1 MFFSAMTNKQKRE
14 ENKMKIAFQENE
26 IYKNLFLKYYPG
38 KFLWIEASSV
48 KPSKKW
54 VFQRLIKFT
63 KKKKKS
69 NSQNVKV
76 QINSMTN
83 SKTSLSYSIKECNKA
98 VEEMHGNLIQN
109 PKKLEEFLEKLKPA
123 DLCCKQCF
131 QDFIQ
136 VQDNEDKDKST
147 CTFLHS
153 DLNESIIFRK
163 INYSSFLLISEE
175 PAPHSSNY
183 EDIQQKIHQIEDLK
197 KTVETKDRIL
207 AAVSHDMRSPLN
219 GIIYYIKSAKDSE
232 SPNLRQQ
239 KLDFALINANL
250 LLFLVNDFLD
260 FSLFS
265 NNNTLILN
273 PAKFALSNVLND
285 VLSLVQMEAQNKGII
300 LLLKNE
306 CNPNLLLFSD
316 ERRMKQV
323 LLNLLTNA
331 IKFTFEG
338 YVKLLVSMV
347 SGSKNL
353 LRFEIIDTG
362 LGIKAEVIPNLM
374 KPFST
379 FDNEKKAN
387 RSGIGLGLYI
397 CKTIVGILG
406 PQSNIFIHSE
416 EGKGT
421 QMGFLAFIMNESQ
434 EKNKEKLDDFNKI
447 FEKKIETFK
456 EENALESDHREF
468 NIKTQNINKNSFYNK
483 SIFSAFSPKKSSAS
497 HSTEKKKFM
506 TLSSNIM
513 HASSCSELPSFIKGI
528 SRSFISYPIL
538 IADDQSF
545 NLMILNDILL
555 SFKDKNIVVESA
567 LNGSIAVDMF
577 CKRNDPMNDDPYAL
591 IFMDKEMPIMSGIDA
606 TKIIRNKIFK
616 EAFKDVRI
624 IGCSGDAFGR
634 ENEDNEFIGLDECFV
649 KPVDTEKFTVN
660 FP

>member
-69 NSQNVKV
+69 STQNVKI

-447 FEKKIETFK
+447 FEKK
-456 EENALESDHREF
+456 N
-468 NIKTQNINKNSFYNK
+468 
-483 SIFSAFSPKKSSAS
+483 
-497 HSTEKKKFM
+497 
-506 TLSSNIM
+506 
-513 HASSCSELPSFIKGI
+513 
-528 SRSFISYPIL
+528 
-538 IADDQSF
+538 
-545 NLMILNDILL
+545 
-555 SFKDKNIVVESA
+555 
-567 LNGSIAVDMF
+567 
-577 CKRNDPMNDDPYAL
+577 
-591 IFMDKEMPIMSGIDA
+591 
-606 TKIIRNKIFK
+606 
-616 EAFKDVRI
+616 
-624 IGCSGDAFGR
+624 
-634 ENEDNEFIGLDECFV
+634 
-649 KPVDTEKFTVN
+649 
-660 FP
+660 